1 MLFFSE
7 RRKTISI
14 VGPPGSPPKRKR
26 KPFCL
31 DSSMIRNKRTI
42 LLAHESQFKR

>member
-1 MLFFSE
+1 MFFLSE

-14 VGPPGSPPKRKR
+14 VGLLGSLPQRK
-26 KPFCL
+26 KPFCM

-42 LLAHESQFKR
+42 LLAQES